1 MKKINLD
8 QELYSLKDTLEIL
21 SKNFKGWSDKPKLRE
36 VFKFYPKYE
45 VIKIGQG
52 HGTRYF
58 IKREKLQELIDD
70 IKSGELK

>member
-1 MKKINLD
+1 MNKIILD
-8 QELYSLKDTLEIL
+8 QELYSLKDTLKIL
-21 SKNFKGWSDKPKLRE
+21 SENFENWKDKPKLRE

-45 VIKIGQG
+45 VIKIGHG
-52 HGTRYF
+52 HGMRYF